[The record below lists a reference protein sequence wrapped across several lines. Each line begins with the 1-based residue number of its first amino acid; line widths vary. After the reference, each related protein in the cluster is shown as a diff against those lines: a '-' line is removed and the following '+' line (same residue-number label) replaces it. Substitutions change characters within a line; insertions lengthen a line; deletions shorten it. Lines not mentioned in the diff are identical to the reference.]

1 MARVPI
7 PQQGQPLDLSYIA
20 VLAEAINQLS
30 EEGSALAQGNNFIL
44 QGRLS
49 ETPASYKLYGAQII
63 AQELILISGT
73 SNIAEQTIN
82 FSPNNFA
89 SPPIVTAT
97 LINPSDPEANVY
109 IKNVTSGSA
118 TVLVQFSGTENNS
131 SAVNVIAIGIPST
144 VS

>member
-7 PQQGQPLDLSYIA
+7 PQQGQPLDVAYIA
-20 VLAEAINQLS
+20 TLAEAINQLS

-44 QGRLS
+44 QGRLA
-49 ETPASYKLYGAQII
+49 ETPSSYKLYGAQVI
-63 AQELILISGT
+63 AQELVLISGT

-89 SPPIVTAT
+89 NPPIVTAT
-97 LINPSDPEANVY
+97 LVNPSDPEASVY
-109 IKNVTSGSA
+109 IKNITSGSA
-118 TVLVQFSGTENNS
+118 TIIVQFTGSENNS
-131 SAVNVIAIGIPST
+131 AAVNVIAIGIPSR